1 MGRRII
7 FLHGKPQGQQFVAR
21 CLAGVLFAS
30 PESLA
35 SAPTQCLLTP
45 VSHPVSLSTG
55 EMKAALLPAL
65 RSPINY

>member
-1 MGRRII
+1 MGWII
-7 FLHGKPQGQQFVAR
+7 FLHGKPQASSLQA
-21 CLAGVLFAS
+21 CLAGSLFAS

-65 RSPINY
+65 RSPVNY